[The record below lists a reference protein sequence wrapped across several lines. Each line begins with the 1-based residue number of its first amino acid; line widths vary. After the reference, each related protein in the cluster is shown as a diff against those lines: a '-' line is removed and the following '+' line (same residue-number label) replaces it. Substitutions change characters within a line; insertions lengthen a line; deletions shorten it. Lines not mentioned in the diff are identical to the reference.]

1 MVEQYGP
8 QNFLANLFALFH
20 LDYLTICSESL
31 WLFTH
36 ISSVALE
43 QAYVKVTLKGMWWK
57 Q

>member
-8 QNFLANLFALFH
+8 QNFLVNLFALFH

-36 ISSVALE
+36 ISSVVLE